1 MKSKLDILKASER
14 ISKYVRKTYF
24 SYSFSFSKN
33 IKSEVWF
40 KSENLQYTGSF
51 KVRGAFN
58 KILKLSLSD
67 RENGIL
73 AASTGNHGAAIAY
86 AAKVLNTSCTIFV
99 PENTDSSKLNNIKKY
114 GAKIEIYGNDCIL
127 AERKAREVSY
137 KNNQVYISPYNDLD
151 VIEGQGTIAVEIID
165 QIDKPLDTVIISVGG
180 GGLISGIAIYLKSIW
195 PEIHIIGCSPK
206 NSAVMLKSIE
216 AKKILDL
223 ESLETISDGTA
234 GGVEEDSITFPLC
247 KEYIDESVYVT
258 EEEIKSGLILYMEAE
273 HQMIEGAAGAA
284 IATLI
289 KKRSFLKNKT
299 VGVILCGGNINSKVL
314 GGLIRNEKNNFS
326 T

>member
-1 MKSKLDILKASER
+1 MWVKA
-14 ISKYVRKTYF
+14 Y
-24 SYSFSFSKN
+24 
-33 IKSEVWF
+33 
-40 KSENLQYTGSF
+40 
-51 KVRGAFN
+51 
-58 KILKLSLSD
+58 
-67 RENGIL
+67 
-73 AASTGNHGAAIAY
+73 
-86 AAKVLNTSCTIFV
+86 
-99 PENTDSSKLNNIKKY
+99 
-114 GAKIEIYGNDCIL
+114 
-127 AERKAREVSY
+127 
-137 KNNQVYISPYNDLD
+137 
-151 VIEGQGTIAVEIID
+151 
-165 QIDKPLDTVIISVGG
+165 
-180 GGLISGIAIYLKSIW
+180 
-195 PEIHIIGCSPK
+195 
-206 NSAVMLKSIE
+206 
-216 AKKILDL
+216 L

-258 EEEIKSGLILYMEAE
+258 EEEIKSGLIQYMEAE